1 MNKSDLA
8 ELFTKAAIIDR
19 RLPIMAKPEALKAQ
33 QIPYVHDLAD
43 MMGWFPVNGRTKSER
58 IANRKRLKCML
69 EEGDIGRYAEER
81 MRMLDPDHQKI
92 SPEDVTDWE
101 TVNEYLWLVADVDN
115 RKALL
120 NWAKAKA
127 GGRPFKHWC
136 KSQGIHEVTGTR
148 RKDRALGVI
157 SAHLRR
163 NASQNDEID
172 VSPLLI
178 IPPVFEHISDNI
190 SRHIEE
196 PKPGT
201 WMDDLAFSPVEHPE
215 VRDFSWA
222 EKRNEARRAREAK
235 KRRQQEAA

>member
-19 RLPIMAKPEALKAQ
+19 RLPIMAKPAGLKAQ
-33 QIPYVHDLAD
+33 QIPYVHDEAD
-43 MMGWFPVNGRTKSER
+43 QRGWFPVAGRTKSER
-58 IANRKRLKCML
+58 MANRQKLKCKL

-81 MRMLDPDHQKI
+81 MKMLDPDHQRI
-92 SPEDVTDWE
+92 LPEDVTDWE
-101 TVNEYLWLVADVDN
+101 TVNEYLWLVTNEDN

-136 KSQGIHEVTGTR
+136 KKQGIHVETGNR

-157 SAHLRR
+157 SAHLSRI
-163 NASQNDEID
+163 NSQNDEID
-172 VSPLLI
+172 VLALLPT
-178 IPPVFEHISDNI
+178 PPFFEHISDNI
-190 SRHIEE
+190 SRDIEE

-222 EKRNEARRAREAK
+222 NKRNEARRAREK
-235 KRRQQEAA
+235 KRRQEAA

>member
-1 MNKSDLA
+1 MKKSDLA

-19 RLPIMAKPEALKAQ
+19 RLPIMAKPAALRAQ
-33 QIPYVHDLAD
+33 QIPYVHDEAD
-43 MMGWFPVNGRTKSER
+43 QRGWFPVAGRTKSER
-58 IANRKRLKCML
+58 IANRKKLKCSL
-69 EEGDIGRYAEER
+69 QEGDIGRYAEER
-81 MRMLDPDHQKI
+81 MKMLDPDHQRI
-92 SPEDVTDWE
+92 LPEDVTDWE
-101 TVNEYLWLVADVDN
+101 TVNEYLWLVTDEDN

-136 KSQGIHEVTGTR
+136 KKNGIHEETGRR

-157 SAHLRR
+157 SAHLIRIK
-163 NASQNDEID
+163 SQNDAID
-172 VSPLLI
+172 VLALLPT
-178 IPPVFEHISDNI
+178 PPFFEHISDNI

-222 EKRNEARRAREAK
+222 EKRNEARRQRER
-235 KRRQQEAA
+235 KRREQQAA